1 MKKSILCVLV
11 FILLPFSLIGQEQ
24 EQGQVKGKITD
35 SKNHPLSNVS
45 IYLDK
50 SITGTTS
57 NNDGGYV
64 LNLSKKGN
72 YIIVFQFLGYKAVTK
87 KIEIISF
94 PYELNII
101 LEEENVVLDEISI
114 STKDNP
120 ANKIIRNVIAN
131 KDRNTDKLAKY
142 TASFYSRGLSKIK
155 EAPEKILGQGL
166 GDFGGGLD
174 ATRSGIIYLS
184 ETISEIAYQKRPKKF
199 KETITASKRSGKDN
213 GVSFNRAEDANF
225 NFYDNNIEFGNDL
238 VSPISINAFRYY
250 RFKLEGTFYDK
261 NGKLINKIKLTPKS
275 KNDPVFS
282 GSIYIVEDDWALYG
296 VDVSV
301 TGAQVNIVAIDT
313 LTLKQDFNYSEDNKS
328 WVLISQSLTF
338 KVDFFGFKFDGKFSY
353 VYSNYNFTPD
363 FRENTFSNE
372 VLSFA
377 KEATK
382 KDAVYWNEI
391 RPVPLTIE
399 EVKDY
404 KIKDSIKI
412 VRKSK
417 KYLDSLNKIQNSY
430 NLLSPIMGY
439 TYKNSYEKWSLSFDG
454 LVQGLGFNSVQGF
467 NTSIG
472 TRFFKNVNDKGKW
485 WTAGAKIN
493 YGFSEK
499 RLRPTFFFTKK
510 WNNVTRAK
518 MTISGGVTTPQFNGR
533 TPISV
538 LDNSIRS
545 LFLRENY
552 LKIFE
557 KGFVRINYSEEIKNG
572 IYFSSNLAYA
582 KRKPLFNTSNFSFA
596 SQKKNN
602 PYTSN
607 NPVSPLD
614 FENAAFTEH
623 EIAIL
628 NLGVKFVFGQKY
640 LSYPDSKFN
649 IGNEKFPSLG
659 VYYKKTFGASRG
671 AFNSDLFTANLK
683 QDIHTGNYGKIIYN
697 VRGGIFLK
705 KKKIAFMDYLQANGN
720 QLTFVTSNQLNS
732 FGLLEYYNLYTNDK
746 YAEAHIEHDFK
757 GAILG
762 KIPLIN
768 KLNLHLIGG
777 SKFLFMAAQKPYTE
791 YSVGAGNIGF
801 GKWRFLRIDY
811 VRSNFGGIK
820 NDGLLFRLS
829 LFN

>member
-1 MKKSILCVLV
+1 MKKSIL
-11 FILLPFSLIGQEQ
+11 FILLFFLTSLPVIA
-24 EQGQVKGKITD
+24 QVKGKITD
-35 SKNHPLSNVS
+35 AKNHPLSNVS
-45 IYLDK
+45 VYLDK
-50 SITGTTS
+50 TITGTTS
-57 NNDGGYV
+57 NNDGSYI

-72 YIIVFQFLGYKAVTK
+72 YIIVFQFLGYKVVTK
-87 KIEIISF
+87 KIAIISF

-101 LEEENVVLDEISI
+101 LEEENVVLEEISI

-131 KDRNTDKLAKY
+131 KDKNTDKFAKY

-155 EAPEKILGQGL
+155 DAPDKILGQGL

-199 KETITASKRSGKDN
+199 KEKITASKISGRDN

-225 NFYDNNIEFGNDL
+225 NFYDNSIEFGNDL
-238 VSPISINAFRYY
+238 VSPISVNAFGYY

-261 NGKLINKIKLTPKS
+261 NGKLINKIKVTPKN
-275 KNDPVFS
+275 KNDRVFN

-301 TGAQVNIVAIDT
+301 TGAQVNIMAVDT
-313 LTLKQDFNYSEDNKS
+313 LTLKQDFNYSEENNS

-338 KVDFFGFKFDGKFSY
+338 KVDFFGFKVDGKFSY

-372 VLSFA
+372 VLTFA

-391 RPVPLTIE
+391 RPVPLTTE

-430 NLLSPIMGY
+430 NLLSPISGY
-439 TYKNSYEKWSLSFDG
+439 TYKNSYEKWSVSFDG
-454 LVQGLGFNSVQGF
+454 LIQGLGFNSVQGL
-467 NTSIG
+467 NNSIG
-472 TRFFKNVNDKGKW
+472 ARFFKNINDRGKW
-485 WTAGAKIN
+485 WIAGAKVN

-499 RLRPTFFFTKK
+499 RVRPTFFFTKK
-510 WNNVTRAK
+510 WNNITRAE
-518 MTISGGVTTPQFNGR
+518 MTISGGDTTPQFNGR

-545 LFLRENY
+545 LLLRDNY

-557 KGFVRINYSEEIKNG
+557 KGFVRISYSEEIKNG
-572 IYFSSNLAYA
+572 IYFSSNLEYA

-596 SQKKNN
+596 SQSKNN

-607 NPVSPLD
+607 NPTRPLD
-614 FENAAFTEH
+614 FLNAAFTEH
-623 EIAIL
+623 KIAIL
-628 NLGVKFVFGQKY
+628 NIGLRVVFGQKY
-640 LSYPDSKFN
+640 LSYPDTKFN
-649 IGNEKFPSLG
+649 IGNEKYPSLG
-659 VYYKKTFGASRG
+659 VYYRKTFGASNG
-671 AFNSDLFTANLK
+671 ALNSDLFTANLK
-683 QDIHTGNYGKIIYN
+683 QDLYTGNYGKVIYN
-697 VRGGIFLK
+697 IRGGVFLK

-720 QLTFVTSNQLNS
+720 QLNFVTNNQLNS
-732 FGLLEYYNLYTNDK
+732 FGLLEYYTFYTNDK
-746 YAEAHIEHDFK
+746 YAEAHVEYDFK

-777 SKFLFMAAQKPYTE
+777 SKFLFMADQKPYTE
-791 YSVGAGNIGF
+791 YSVGLGNIGF
-801 GKWRFLRIDY
+801 GKWRFLRMDY
-811 VRSNFGGIK
+811 VRSNFAGIK
-820 NDGLLFRLS
+820 NDGLLFKLS